1 MQRGNGEFFHLY
13 TIHQYTPSFLLA
25 FCNTS
30 YAQKTEKEHAV
41 KTLHDWQIGVK
52 RRLIRAALTEIMRY
66 VIHGCLGSPNKSNHL
81 TPLES

>member
-30 YAQKTEKEHAV
+30 YAQKTEKDRSE
-41 KTLHDWQIGVK
+41 KTSYQSSTHGNYEICHPWLPRISQQIQSSYTFGI
-52 RRLIRAALTEIMRY
+52 LNNTIT
-66 VIHGCLGSPNKSNHL
+66 
-81 TPLES
+81 